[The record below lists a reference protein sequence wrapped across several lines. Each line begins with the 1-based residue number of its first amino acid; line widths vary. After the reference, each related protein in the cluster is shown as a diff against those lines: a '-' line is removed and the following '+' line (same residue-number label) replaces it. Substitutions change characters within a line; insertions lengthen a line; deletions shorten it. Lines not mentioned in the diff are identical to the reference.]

1 MRRHSGRTF
10 EGCPSH
16 VIYSTQSSPT
26 TLRQNILN
34 RTKISRNALFRNRVK
49 EVKERGG
56 KLKRVCLL
64 VETFKEK
71 KREKLSGLRLEN
83 ESGCYRQQSE
93 WAGQGHSSKLEM
105 S

>member
-1 MRRHSGRTF
+1 M
-10 EGCPSH
+10 
-16 VIYSTQSSPT
+16 
-26 TLRQNILN
+26 
-34 RTKISRNALFRNRVK
+34 
-49 EVKERGG
+49 
-56 KLKRVCLL
+56 CLL